1 MRLLKHDPEKC
12 EAVFRER
19 SWANKKLKRDDDST
33 SSRLALEE
41 TVMHGI
47 IESLSPEHGQI
58 DWKWVGSVFVLYVV
72 LMLGGARLLLA
83 H

>member
-1 MRLLKHDPEKC
+1 
-12 EAVFRER
+12 
-19 SWANKKLKRDDDST
+19 
-33 SSRLALEE
+33 
-41 TVMHGI
+41 MHGI

>member
-1 MRLLKHDPEKC
+1 MRLLK
-12 EAVFRER
+12 
-19 SWANKKLKRDDDST
+19 
-33 SSRLALEE
+33 E
-41 TVMHGI
+41 TIMHGI

-72 LMLGGARLLLA
+72 LVIGGAGLLLA